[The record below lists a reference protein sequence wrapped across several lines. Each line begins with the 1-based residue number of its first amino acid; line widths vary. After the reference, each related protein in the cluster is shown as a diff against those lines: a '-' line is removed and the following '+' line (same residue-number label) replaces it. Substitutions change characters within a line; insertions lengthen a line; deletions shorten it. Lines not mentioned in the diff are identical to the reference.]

1 MSIIVYDSSHP
12 GALENKCF
20 EPVFATQGPGHS
32 FTVQLAEQA
41 RAKGFEVMTGDVF
54 LKSPGVSTT
63 AFCITD
69 MYTKRTSQILD
80 RGAIPILCLCT
91 ESPLIAADFYINIKK
106 LAGRFLHN
114 IQFRGTYERLS
125 DMKTEF
131 SPMYYP
137 TDKRIPLNSLEWLNK
152 RFVVLINRNKRMFR
166 NDTETIIDFAH
177 SFLSRVRTEWLK
189 QIDPW
194 IRSRELYK
202 DRIEAIYFFS
212 KRNDFHLYGQGWENP
227 IAGFPRRY
235 HMAAKRAFQG
245 PIKPEE
251 KIQVLSQ
258 YKFALCFE
266 NCVFPG
272 YVTEKIFDC
281 FLAGCIPIYF
291 GAPDI
296 EDFVPE
302 GSFIDFRKYKSFNDL
317 ENDLLNFS
325 EEQATVMLRKAKDFL
340 ASKDFD
346 KYYTPNVVAGILK
359 KIDCYSNPK

>member
-1 MSIIVYDSSHP
+1 
-12 GALENKCF
+12 
-20 EPVFATQGPGHS
+20 
-32 FTVQLAEQA
+32 
-41 RAKGFEVMTGDVF
+41 
-54 LKSPGVSTT
+54 
-63 AFCITD
+63 
-69 MYTKRTSQILD
+69 
-80 RGAIPILCLCT
+80 
-91 ESPLIAADFYINIKK
+91 
-106 LAGRFLHN
+106 
-114 IQFRGTYERLS
+114 
-125 DMKTEF
+125 
-131 SPMYYP
+131 
-137 TDKRIPLNSLEWLNK
+137 
-152 RFVVLINRNKRMFR
+152 
-166 NDTETIIDFAH
+166 
-177 SFLSRVRTEWLK
+177 
-189 QIDPW
+189 
-194 IRSRELYK
+194 
-202 DRIEAIYFFS
+202 
-212 KRNDFHLYGQGWENP
+212 
-227 IAGFPRRY
+227 
-235 HMAAKRAFQG
+235 MAAKRAFQG